1 MDGAEMQQIEETK
14 QESELEKSAAE
25 SLVLTDSPETI
36 PKKKQHADD
45 VWMMQCIFCILLLLS
60 IFVLHWIRA
69 DFSAS
74 LQQMYVQ
81 HVQEPAPAW
90 LANWIQQI
98 EQWIKQA

>member
-1 MDGAEMQQIEETK
+1 MQQIEETK